1 VWLKPTL
8 NLEGEAFT
16 ISPAVAKR
24 RLTTRSVDGDENTLH
39 TSRTCPA
46 DGRKSRPQPP
56 YPGPPPRPPKRRAA
70 ELFVP
75 SLAVIV
81 VFGFCFNQSYARS
94 QTLRWPD
101 DPNAAPHSPPQP
113 GQHSPLHN
121 HPNHHCA
128 NSSNPRATKLNP
140 THANPWQPSPPH
152 SRSPENA

>member
-1 VWLKPTL
+1 MWLKPTL

-56 YPGPPPRPPKRRAA
+56 YPSPGPPPRPPKRRAA

-94 QTLRWPD
+94 QTLRWQD
-101 DPNAAPHSPPQP
+101 DPNTAPS
-113 GQHSPLHN
+113 
-121 HPNHHCA
+121 
-128 NSSNPRATKLNP
+128 
-140 THANPWQPSPPH
+140 
-152 SRSPENA
+152 